1 MAGFVFNEGADSL
14 LDGTINWAS
23 DTIKARPVTT
33 ATEAAVSK
41 DATVMT
47 GIGSTGYDV
56 TLGTKTRVKDDTTD
70 RVYYDVA
77 DFAFAA
83 VLGAVGEVNHFV
95 VFKFVTVDAG
105 DAVYRQHTQ
114 VRELVESAGECCG
127 CGDDERVRP
136 RIFRDDFQRNF

>member
-56 TLGTKTRVKDDTTD
+56 TLGTKTRAKDDTTD

-95 VFKFVTVDAG
+95 VFKFVTNDAASVPIAKVAMTAITPNGG
-105 DAVYRQHTQ
+105 DINVAVAAPPAGLFYTQ
-114 VRELVESAGECCG
+114 
-127 CGDDERVRP
+127 
-136 RIFRDDFQRNF
+136 Q